1 MNRLIHGDC
10 LAAMRGLEPEVRLA
24 YLDPP
29 FNTGERFADFHDAMD
44 RRAWLAAMEERLLA
58 AWALLRPDGSLW
70 VHCDDAEQAALRV
83 AMDDALGRDAHVA
96 TVVWQRRYSRENRR
110 AFSPAHDYLHV
121 YAPAGAEFKRHRNR
135 LPRNDPPGTWRDDG
149 DPRGPWS
156 TVSLV
161 AQGGHATRSQFYA
174 IALPSGRTVEPPAGS
189 CWRVTRERYE
199 ALAEQDLLW
208 WGERGDNVPRR
219 KVFRADAQ
227 GLVPSTWWTHAEAGH
242 NAEASAEQRRL
253 FPGER
258 PFSTPKPE
266 RLMARVVQIATDPGD
281 LVLDPFLGS
290 ATTAAVAHK
299 AGRRWIGIEAS
310 AATLERYA
318 VPRLAAVAE
327 GRDPGGVTAA
337 LGWEGGGSFAYERPL
352 AAA

>member
-1 MNRLIHGDC
+1 
-10 LAAMRGLEPEVRLA
+10 
-24 YLDPP
+24 
-29 FNTGERFADFHDAMD
+29 
-44 RRAWLAAMEERLLA
+44 
-58 AWALLRPDGSLW
+58 
-70 VHCDDAEQAALRV
+70 
-83 AMDDALGRDAHVA
+83 
-96 TVVWQRRYSRENRR
+96 
-110 AFSPAHDYLHV
+110 LHV

-149 DPRGPWS
+149 DPRGAWS

-161 AQGGHATRSQFYA
+161 AQGGHATRGQFYA
-174 IALPSGRTVEPPAGS
+174 ITLPSGRTVEPPAGS

-199 ALAEQDLLW
+199 ALADDELVW
-208 WGERGDNVPRR
+208 WGERGDSVPRR
-219 KVFRADAQ
+219 KVFLAEAQ

-253 FPGER
+253 FPGAR

-266 RLMARVVQIATDPGD
+266 RLMWRILQIATDPGD

-299 AGRRWIGIEAS
+299 AGRRWVGVEAS

-318 VPRLAAVAE
+318 LPRLTAVVQ

-337 LGWEGGGSFAYERPL
+337 LGWEGGGGFAYE
-352 AAA
+352 AARTVAA